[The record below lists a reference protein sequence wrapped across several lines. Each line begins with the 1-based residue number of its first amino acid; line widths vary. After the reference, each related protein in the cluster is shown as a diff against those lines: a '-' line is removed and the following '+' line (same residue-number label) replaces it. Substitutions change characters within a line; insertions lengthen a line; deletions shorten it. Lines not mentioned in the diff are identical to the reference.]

1 MWTHCTRFSHQ
12 INQIENEMLFLCTN
26 DFARTDN
33 GSLIY
38 SLQGRGTSFC
48 GTEGPTYVRD
58 ITVSDHIESLELL
71 AEVLDYSRRMD
82 RKTSCVCK

>member
-12 INQIENEMLFLCTN
+12 INQIENEKLLLCSN

-48 GTEGPTYVRD
+48 GTEGPT
-58 ITVSDHIESLELL
+58 DHIESLELL
-71 AEVLDYSRRMD
+71 AEVLDYSRRMN